1 MAVAE
6 VARSSRDAHFET
18 ALEKLRVGVQTMAT
32 WIRGADGEGLGEG
45 LIQIRETG
53 IDPLEA
59 IFATGVRRFDKSGE
73 YKADGALSLTA
84 WLRWKCKL
92 SGGAAMERVEVAR
105 QLEKL
110 PGTAAAF
117 ANGDV
122 GFQHVAVLA
131 RTAEHVGAAA
141 VRKEEGRLLQAAQ
154 SMDPGQFTT
163 VAKNFEHRVDA
174 SGALAEANHAY
185 QRRYLHIGEPQD
197 GMVRLDGLL
206 GAEGG
211 ATLRTA
217 LQAFMK
223 PIKDDARTYGQRQHD
238 ALMELCRQGSGSKRN
253 GAGPRPQLII
263 RASLDTLAG
272 TKGAPA
278 GELEGGGTLPAP
290 TRRALEA
297 RDRQCVFPGCTRP
310 LIWCDGHHLVWWTRG
325 GATAL
330 PNLALVCRPHHRM
343 VHEEGWSLQRAR
355 NQWVAEPPSKIPTR
369 QFTRRELAG
378 PSLTLGAGGLS
389 ETLEKTTHP
398 VKIIDL
404 LGIPLHG
411 NQESSL
417 GRLKGF
423 DDTVVG
429 LSRHAQLGRDCLNG
443 LLMEAVD
450 LDIRLID
457 QLREPRV
464 RIKAHVVEHCGTR
477 PAVGV
482 RVVDRRDALVPK
494 ILPEATAQTH
504 VQDLPAPADAED

>member
-6 VARSSRDAHFET
+6 VARSSRDAHFES
-18 ALEKLRVGVQTMAT
+18 ALEKLQVGVQAMAT

-154 SMDPGQFTT
+154 TMDPGQFTT

-174 SGALAEANHAY
+174 AGALAEANHAY

-206 GAEGG
+206 DAEGG

-217 LQAFMK
+217 LQPFMK
-223 PIKDDARTYGQRQHD
+223 PVKDDARTFGQRNAD
-238 ALMELCRQGSGSKRN
+238 ALMELCRQGSGNKRN
-253 GAGPRPQLII
+253 GAGPRSQLII
-263 RASLDTLAG
+263 HASLDTLAG

-278 GELEGGGTLPAP
+278 GELEGGGTIPAETVQRYACDSAISRITGQGELEQELNHASRTLPAP

-355 NQWVAEPPSKIPTR
+355 NQWVAEPPGKSPTR
-369 QFTRRELAG
+369 QFTRRE
-378 PSLTLGAGGLS
+378 
-389 ETLEKTTHP
+389 
-398 VKIIDL
+398 
-404 LGIPLHG
+404 
-411 NQESSL
+411 
-417 GRLKGF
+417 
-423 DDTVVG
+423 
-429 LSRHAQLGRDCLNG
+429 
-443 LLMEAVD
+443 
-450 LDIRLID
+450 
-457 QLREPRV
+457 
-464 RIKAHVVEHCGTR
+464 
-477 PAVGV
+477 
-482 RVVDRRDALVPK
+482 
-494 ILPEATAQTH
+494 
-504 VQDLPAPADAED
+504 